1 VYFCGYLI
9 KERVSM
15 KRFPL
20 LLGLCLLIVSLMACD
35 KTETYADQ
43 LAIEKSTIKAFM
55 TDSGYTVT
63 TVYPDTI
70 PFPDGV
76 FYKNKEGLYIHV
88 IDTGHSVIK
97 NIPKNTSYE
106 VRYFELNLSTKD
118 VRHNMNGVSGNALS
132 IYYNNIQTTVS
143 FGDCKAWHQALS
155 YVGDGGHVYL
165 IVPTSL
171 GMSVYSSTTKS
182 LTPCFYELRYT
193 LSQQ

>member
-1 VYFCGYLI
+1 
-9 KERVSM
+9 M

-20 LLGLCLLIVSLMACD
+20 WLLSFCLLVVSLVACD

-43 LAIEKSTIKAFM
+43 LALEKSTIKAFM
-55 TDSGYTVT
+55 NDSGYTVT

-76 FYKNKEGLYIHV
+76 FYKNEEGLYVHV
-88 IDTGHSVIK
+88 IDTGIGVIK
-97 NIPKNTSYE
+97 NIPGNTPYE
-106 VRYFELNLSTKD
+106 VRYYELNLSTKT
-118 VRHNMNGVSGNALS
+118 VSHNMYGVSSDAVE
-132 IYYNNIQTTVS
+132 IFYNNIQSTVS

-171 GMSVYSSTTKS
+171 GMSVYSSSTKS

-193 LSQQ
+193 LWH

>member
-1 VYFCGYLI
+1 
-9 KERVSM
+9 M

-20 LLGLCLLIVSLMACD
+20 WLLGFCLLVVSLVACD

-43 LAIEKSTIKAFM
+43 LALEKSTIKAFM
-55 TDSGYTVT
+55 NDSGYTVT

-76 FYKNKEGLYIHV
+76 FYKNEEGLYIHV
-88 IDTGHSVIK
+88 IDTGYSVQK
-97 NIPKNTSYE
+97 YIPKNTPYE
-106 VRYFELNLSTKD
+106 VRYLEINLSTRA
-118 VRHNMNGVSGNALS
+118 VLQNMYGATNDAFE
-132 IYYNNIQTTVS
+132 IFYNYIQSTVS
-143 FGDCKAWHQALS
+143 YGDCKAWHQALS
-155 YVGDGGHVYL
+155 YVGDHGHVYL

-182 LTPCFYELRYT
+182 LTPCFYELRYK